1 MGPPRADPFLFG
13 GGSAPGFASPGVFR
27 QDEDAPVPF
36 IFPEIRPRGTRQRR
50 RGALRPEAALHGAAP
65 KAAQP
70 RGRLL
75 PTPRAPWHA
84 SHMTWDFIVIGGG
97 IAGTSAGARV
107 SDMGTVLLLEAET
120 ALAYHASGRSAALYE
135 ANYGHP
141 VTIALNKASRA
152 DHDTLDGGFLSPRG
166 LLLLGG
172 SGEEATAEADIDTM
186 ALVPIS
192 PEEARA
198 RVPIIDPEHVTRAG
212 YHEAAWDI
220 DTDRMVQHF
229 ARTIR
234 SNGGEVHA
242 GNRVTAIARVGA
254 HWSVTASDGTRHS
267 GRVILNAAG
276 AWADGIARM
285 AGVDP
290 LGLRPLRRSIARMP
304 APGGLDV
311 SGWPMLLGAGERWY
325 AKADAGAW
333 LVSPAEEDPVT
344 EPHDA
349 YADDMVLAEGIAR
362 YQPFVTEYVVRVT
375 SSWAGLRTFAPDRC
389 LVLGPD
395 PGRPDF
401 VWVAGQGGYGFQ
413 TAPAA
418 SRLVADLIAG
428 RDPALPADI
437 VAALRPDR
445 LRSSARAGS

>member
-1 MGPPRADPFLFG
+1 
-13 GGSAPGFASPGVFR
+13 
-27 QDEDAPVPF
+27 
-36 IFPEIRPRGTRQRR
+36 
-50 RGALRPEAALHGAAP
+50 
-65 KAAQP
+65 
-70 RGRLL
+70 
-75 PTPRAPWHA
+75 
-84 SHMTWDFIVIGGG
+84 MTWDFIVIGGG
-97 IAGTSAGARV
+97 IAGTSVGARL
-107 SDMGTVLLLEAET
+107 SDLGSVLLLEAEP

-141 VTIALNKASRA
+141 VTIALNKASRE
-152 DHDTLDGGFLSPRG
+152 DHETLDGGFLSPRG
-166 LLLLGG
+166 LMLLGG
-172 SGEEATAEADIDTM
+172 PGEEAEAQADIDAM
-186 ALVPIS
+186 ALTPIS
-192 PEEARA
+192 PEEARD
-198 RVPIIDPEHVTRAG
+198 RVPILDIGHVTRAG
-212 YHEAAWDI
+212 FHDAAWDL

-234 SNGGEVHA
+234 SNGGALHTSSPVAE
-242 GNRVTAIARVGA
+242 IARDGPGWTVA
-254 HWSVTASDGTRHS
+254 TSEGTRFA
-267 GRVILNAAG
+267 GRILLNAAG
-276 AWADGIARM
+276 AWADGIAGM
-285 AGVDP
+285 AGVAP
-290 LGLRPLRRSIARMP
+290 LGLRPLRRSMARMP
-304 APGGLDV
+304 APGGHDV
-311 SGWPMLLGAGERWY
+311 STWPMLLGAGENWY

-362 YQPFVTEYVVRVT
+362 YQPFVTEEVRRVT

-395 PGRPDF
+395 PAQPDF

-428 RDPALPADI
+428 RDPVLPADI

-445 LRSSARAGS
+445 LRSGAGRNA